1 MKSHKEYKN
10 EYQRWTEEIQAL
22 NEAVQCDTKK
32 LDASLPCLQVYH
44 FVAHF
49 LRLALSVR

>member
-1 MKSHKEYKN
+1 MKQYNVIRRNGK
-10 EYQRWTEEIQAL
+10 L
-22 NEAVQCDTKK
+22 